1 MDLAPFL
8 KTGNNVIAAV
18 VWNFGE
24 HVTVAQITR
33 KTAFILQ
40 GNSETE
46 KTVNS
51 NESWKVIQNT
61 SYQPIESGATNLGE
75 YIVVGP
81 GDKVDGNNYPWN
93 WQDVSFDDTGWLK
106 ARDLENGRAKGLG
119 TGTTWDLIPREIPFL
134 EETVLRFSSVRR
146 EEGIKVDKSF
156 LNGTESL
163 TIPARSQVTILLDQ
177 GYETVAY
184 PEISVS
190 GSTGSEIQL
199 IYAESLYDNKGN
211 KGNRNEIEGKKIK
224 GAMDIFKVGSADKQ
238 TFRPLWFRTFRYVQM
253 HIKTADTPLTINNL
267 QSVFTAYPFRENASF
282 KCSDPELSNIWEVG
296 WRTLRLCSNETHYD
310 CPYYEQLQYVGDT
323 RIQCLISTYVSGD
336 DRLTRQA
343 INAFNRSRFYEG
355 LTASRYPTND
365 MQVIP
370 PFSLYW
376 TNMVHDYWMHY
387 NDTAFVKSMLFGIE
401 NVLNWYEER
410 IDPKTEMLGRTPYW
424 NFVDW
429 PKEWPWSMVVNSG
442 GVPAGGAE
450 GGSSILSFQ
459 LAYALNEAAELFHY
473 FGRVEKAEYY
483 KKLAGKI
490 SAATVKLCW
499 DNNRMLMANTPEK
512 DEYSQHANIM
522 AILSDAALPVDPKEL
537 ISRVAKDDKII
548 QATVYYR
555 FYLLLAMKKVG
566 LADQYTGMLEPWRTM
581 LSNGLTTFAEKPE
594 PSRSD
599 CHAWSASPNYDLL
612 ATVAGIEPAAPGF
625 GSVKI
630 EPHLGSLQWVEASMP
645 HAKGT
650 IRVKFSRNNTNG
662 LDGEIELPA
671 GLKGTFV
678 YKNKSMELN
687 EGVNRIK
694 Q

>member
-1 MDLAPFL
+1 
-8 KTGNNVIAAV
+8 
-18 VWNFGE
+18 
-24 HVTVAQITR
+24 
-33 KTAFILQ
+33 
-40 GNSETE
+40 
-46 KTVNS
+46 
-51 NESWKVIQNT
+51 
-61 SYQPIESGATNLGE
+61 
-75 YIVVGP
+75 
-81 GDKVDGNNYPWN
+81 
-93 WQDVSFDDTGWLK
+93 
-106 ARDLENGRAKGLG
+106 
-119 TGTTWDLIPREIPFL
+119 
-134 EETVLRFSSVRR
+134 
-146 EEGIKVDKSF
+146 
-156 LNGTESL
+156 
-163 TIPARSQVTILLDQ
+163 
-177 GYETVAY
+177 
-184 PEISVS
+184 
-190 GSTGSEIQL
+190 
-199 IYAESLYDNKGN
+199 
-211 KGNRNEIEGKKIK
+211 
-224 GAMDIFKVGSADKQ
+224 
-238 TFRPLWFRTFRYVQM
+238 
-253 HIKTADTPLTINNL
+253 
-267 QSVFTAYPFRENASF
+267 
-282 KCSDPELSNIWEVG
+282 
-296 WRTLRLCSNETHYD
+296 
-310 CPYYEQLQYVGDT
+310 
-323 RIQCLISTYVSGD
+323 
-336 DRLTRQA
+336 
-343 INAFNRSRFYEG
+343 
-355 LTASRYPTND
+355 
-365 MQVIP
+365 
-370 PFSLYW
+370 
-376 TNMVHDYWMHY
+376 
-387 NDTAFVKSMLFGIE
+387 MLFGIE